1 MGRRN
6 ALTFFLPSDFLWIQP
21 EARECGGPLKQLIQI
36 NFLDTEQ
43 GDEVGRVDQEE
54 QMRNTPAES

>member
-1 MGRRN
+1 M
-6 ALTFFLPSDFLWIQP
+6 
-21 EARECGGPLKQLIQI
+21 KQLIQI

>member
-21 EARECGGPLKQLIQI
+21 EARKWGGPLRQLIEI

-43 GDEVGRVDQEE
+43 GDKVGRADQKE